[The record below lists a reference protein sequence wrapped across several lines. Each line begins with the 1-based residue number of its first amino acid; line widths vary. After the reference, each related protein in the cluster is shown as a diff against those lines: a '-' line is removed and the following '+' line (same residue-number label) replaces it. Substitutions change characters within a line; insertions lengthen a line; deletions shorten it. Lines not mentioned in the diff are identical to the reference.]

1 MKVGLQIIDFTWP
14 GAPASIGERLGAI
27 GGGAEEAGVDSL
39 WVMDHFFQSP
49 KLGAVEDPM
58 LEAYTALAF
67 VAGQTSRI
75 GLGVMVTGVTYR
87 HPGVLIKTVTTL
99 DVLSG
104 GRAWFGIGA
113 GWYEREHVGLG
124 VPLPPLKERFERVEE
139 TLQIARLMWSGQ
151 VTQYRGEHYRLA
163 ETLNSPQAISRPH
176 PPILVGGAGEQ
187 KTLRLVA
194 KYGDACNFFA
204 ALGDEALG
212 RKLDVLKDYCEEEGR
227 EYSEIAKT
235 VIGDPAAM
243 RDGEGKLVAGHVVE
257 HAAHLAEL
265 GFDYFHL
272 SVPNVSEPGAL
283 DLFGDEIVPVIHK
296 L

>member
-1 MKVGLQIIDFTWP
+1 MKLGLQIIGFAWP
-14 GAPASIGERLGAI
+14 GAPASIGEKLGAI
-27 GGGAEEAGVDSL
+27 GKSAEVAGIDSL

-67 VAGQTSRI
+67 VAGKTSRI

-124 VPLPPLKERFERVEE
+124 VPFPPLKERFERVEE
-139 TLQIARLMWSGQ
+139 TLQVARLMWSGQ
-151 VTQYRGEHYRLA
+151 VTKYRGEHYRLA
-163 ETLNSPQAISRPH
+163 ETLNSPQAIRRPH

-204 ALGDEALG
+204 ALGEEALG
-212 RKLDVLKDYCEEEGR
+212 RKLEVLRGYCEEEGR
-227 EYSEIAKT
+227 AYDGIAKT
-235 VIGDPAAM
+235 VIGDPAVM
-243 RDGEGKLVAGHVVE
+243 GDGEGKLVAGRVVE

-265 GFDYFHL
+265 GFDYIHL

-283 DLFGDEIVPVIHK
+283 DLFGDEIVPAIHK

>member
-1 MKVGLQIIDFTWP
+1 MKIGLQIIDFAWP
-14 GAPASIGERLGAI
+14 GGPASIGSTLGAI
-27 GGGAEEAGVDSL
+27 GRRAEEAGVDSL

-49 KLGAVEDPM
+49 KLGNVEDPM

-67 VAGQTSRI
+67 VAGVTTRLE
-75 GLGVMVTGVTYR
+75 LGVMVTGVTYR
-87 HPGVLIKTVTTL
+87 QPGVLIKTVTTL

-113 GWYEREHVGLG
+113 GWYEREHLGLG
-124 VPLPPLKERFERVEE
+124 VEFPPLRERFERVEE
-139 TLQIARLMWSGQ
+139 MLQIARMMWSGE
-151 VTQYRGEHYRLA
+151 VSPFEGEHYKLA
-163 ETLNSPQAISRPH
+163 ETLNSPQVIRRPH

-194 KYGDACNFFA
+194 RYGDACNFFA
-204 ALGDEALG
+204 SLGDEALR
-212 RKLDVLKDYCEEEGR
+212 RKLDVLRGYFEEEGR

-235 VIGDPAAM
+235 VIGDPAVM
-243 RDGEGKLVAGHVVE
+243 RGEDGTLVGGRVVE
-257 HAAHLAEL
+257 HARHLAEL

-272 SVPNVSEPGAL
+272 SVPKISDGGAL
-283 DLFGDEIVPVIHK
+283 DVFRSEIVPAVHE

>member
-1 MKVGLQIIDFTWP
+1 MKIGLQLIDFAWP
-14 GAPASIGERLGAI
+14 GASARIGDTLGGI
-27 GGGAEEAGVDSL
+27 GKNAEEAGVDSL

-113 GWYEREHVGLG
+113 GWYEREHIGLG
-124 VPLPPLKERFERVEE
+124 VPFPTLKERFERVEE
-139 TLQIARLMWSGQ
+139 TLQIARLMWSGE
-151 VTQYRGEHYRLA
+151 VAEYEGKYYRLA
-163 ETLNSPQAISRPH
+163 ETLNSPQVISRPQ

-204 ALGDEALG
+204 ALGDEALV
-212 RKLDVLKDYCEEEGR
+212 RKLDVLRTDCHEEGR
-227 EYSEIAKT
+227 AYEGIAKT
-235 VIGDPAAM
+235 VIGDPALM
-243 RDGEGKLVAGHVVE
+243 RDGEGKLVAGRVVG

-272 SVPNVSEPGAL
+272 SAPNVSEPGAL
-283 DLFGDEIVPVIHK
+283 DLLGVEIVPAIHK

>member
-1 MKVGLQIIDFTWP
+1 MKIGLQLIDFAWP
-14 GAPASIGERLGAI
+14 GASARIGDTLGAI
-27 GGGAEEAGVDSL
+27 GKNAEEAGIDSL

-67 VAGQTSRI
+67 VAGQTSRS

-104 GRAWFGIGA
+104 GRSWFGIGA

-124 VPLPPLKERFERVEE
+124 VPFPPLKERFEQVEE
-139 TLQIARLMWSGQ
+139 TLQIAQMMWSGE
-151 VTQYRGEHYRLA
+151 VTQYRGEHYRLS
-163 ETLNSPQAISRPH
+163 ETINSPQAISRPH
-176 PPILVGGAGEQ
+176 PPVLVGGAGEQ

-204 ALGDEALG
+204 SLGEEALV
-212 RKLDVLKDYCEEEGR
+212 RKLDVLRGYCREEGR
-227 EYSEIAKT
+227 AYEGIAKT
-235 VIGDPAAM
+235 VIGDPALM
-243 RDGEGKLVAGHVVE
+243 RDGEGNLVAGRVVE

-283 DLFGDEIVPVIHK
+283 DLFGDEIVPAIHK